1 MTVKNIDLLA
11 LSESRWQG
19 HGITQIQSCTILHS
33 GSDSSHTRG
42 VAIALS
48 PHARS
53 SWEAAGSVFKPI
65 NDRIMYIRLKSHLS
79 YTTVFAVYA
88 PTNPVSS
95 TSEANQ
101 SSEDFYHE
109 LHSVLATI
117 PPTDMII
124 VLGDFNARVGT
135 DTNTWHTV
143 LGPHG
148 VVKLMETGN
157 VCWISVLPTN
167 SSSPTRGIDTNP
179 STSVLGTEMVT
190 VPTLVT

>member
-11 LSESRWQG
+11 LSESRWQS

-33 GSDSSHTRG
+33 GSDSSHTCV

-65 NDRIMYIRLKSHLS
+65 NDRIMYIRLKSQLS

-101 SSEDFYHE
+101 SSEGFYH
-109 LHSVLATI
+109 
-117 PPTDMII
+117 
-124 VLGDFNARVGT
+124 
-135 DTNTWHTV
+135 
-143 LGPHG
+143 
-148 VVKLMETGN
+148 
-157 VCWISVLPTN
+157 
-167 SSSPTRGIDTNP
+167 
-179 STSVLGTEMVT
+179 
-190 VPTLVT
+190 